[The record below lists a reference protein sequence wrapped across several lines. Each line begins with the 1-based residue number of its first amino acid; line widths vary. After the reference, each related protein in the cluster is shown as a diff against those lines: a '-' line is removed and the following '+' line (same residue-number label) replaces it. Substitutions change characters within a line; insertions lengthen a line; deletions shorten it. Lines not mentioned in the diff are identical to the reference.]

1 MLHTHIKMESYFNAL
16 AQFSELSPDTEQ
28 AIATILQRLEL
39 TKGHILVRQ
48 NTICDYL
55 YFIESGLTRTYY
67 YKNEKDI
74 TDWISAE
81 NSFAVSVL
89 SFITRKPDRRIIEL
103 LEPSVIWAMHY
114 NDFENLCK
122 NNHDFERLARHIC
135 ASGLVQ
141 LQKKFD
147 DLHFATALER
157 YQILMQTNPSFI
169 QRVPLGMIASY
180 LGTTQETLSR
190 IRSQIF

>member
-1 MLHTHIKMESYFNAL
+1 MERYFAAL
-16 AQFSELSPDTEQ
+16 AQLTELSPGTEQ
-28 AIATILQRLEL
+28 AIADVLQRMEL
-39 TKGHILVRQ
+39 AKGHVLVRK

-55 YFIESGLTRTYY
+55 YFIENGLTRTFY
-67 YKNEKDI
+67 YKHGKDV

-81 NSFAVSVL
+81 NSFAVSIL
-89 SFITRKPDRRIIEL
+89 SFITRQTDRRIIEL
-103 LEPSVIWAMHY
+103 LEPSVIWAIHY

-122 NNHDFERLARHIC
+122 NYHDFERLGRHLC

-147 DLHFATALER
+147 DLHFATARER
-157 YQILMQTNPSFI
+157 YETLMQKNPTII

-180 LGTTQETLSR
+180 LGITQETLSR
-190 IRSQIF
+190 IRSQI